1 MAAKKPAAVNP
12 FDAIAKPATTSAPSK
27 SNKIAAEVNDKIK
40 TAVDT
45 VINAKAAIAKLEF
58 EKDEAET
65 TIIGHV
71 RPQQDKAAWAGNF
84 SKSFAVEGNVG
95 NVTYTTSDRFSVPKE
110 QEVQDAIRKCIG
122 DKKFDE
128 NFVVV
133 KTISVNPGITEDKE
147 KMDKLAA
154 ALTKANIDI
163 GEYFSATLV
172 LKAKPDLDRKQYE
185 LTPKQLEEFRTLVK
199 QNKPALK

>member
-1 MAAKKPAAVNP
+1 MATKKPAVNP

-27 SNKIAAEVNDKIK
+27 SNKIAAVVNDKIK
-40 TAVDT
+40 AAVDT

-65 TIIGHV
+65 LIIGHV
-71 RPQQDKAAWAGNF
+71 RPQQDKAAWTGNF

-95 NVTYTTSDRFSVPKE
+95 NVTYTTSDKFSVPKE
-110 QEVQDAIRKCIG
+110 PEVQEAIRKCTG

-128 NFVVV
+128 DFIVVR
-133 KTISVNPGITEDKE
+133 TISVKPAITEDL
-147 KMDKLAA
+147 DKINKLVAA
-154 ALTKANIDI
+154 CTKAGIDI
-163 GEYFSATLV
+163 GEFFSVTDV
-172 LKAKPDLDRKQYE
+172 LKARPDLDRKQYD
-185 LTPKQLEEFRTLVK
+185 LTPKQLEEFRTLVR

>member
-1 MAAKKPAAVNP
+1 MAAKKPNA

-27 SNKIAAEVNDKIK
+27 TNKIAAEVNDKIK

-58 EKDEAET
+58 EKDEAEAS
-65 TIIGHV
+65 IIGHV
-71 RPQQDKAAWAGNF
+71 RPQQDKAAYAGNF

-95 NVTYTTSDRFSVPKE
+95 NVTYTTSDKFSVPKE
-110 QEVQDAIRKCIG
+110 SEVQDAIRKCIG

-128 NFVVV
+128 DFVVV
-133 KTISVNPGITEDKE
+133 RTITIKPAVTDDETKIN
-147 KMDKLAA
+147 KLIA
-154 ALTKANIDI
+154 ALTKAGIDI
-163 GEYFSATLV
+163 GESFSVVDV
-172 LKAKPDLDRKQYE
+172 LKARPDLDRKQYE
-185 LTPKQLEEFRTLVK
+185 LTPKQLEEFRTLVR